1 MVRGGVSPEE
11 RRRSSFVVRAGC
23 AGDGV
28 LRGRTKPAVFL
39 DRDGVLNEEG
49 GYVAKRRDFHWMPA
63 AERAVR
69 AMVRD
74 GFRVL
79 VVTNQGA
86 VGRGLMRE
94 ETVGL
99 LGRWMAEQIRISGV
113 YYCPHGV
120 AEGCPGMKPGVKL
133 LEAATADWRTD
144 LSRSVLIGDR
154 DTDLEAAAGFGVPGF
169 LYEGGSLFQ
178 FWRAIRAIR

>member
-1 MVRGGVSPEE
+1 MATSGVSPVE

-49 GYVAKRRDFHWMPA
+49 GYVAKRRDFHWMPE

-86 VGRGLMRE
+86 VGAGLDAGGDCGVCSGGGWRSRCRFRGCITVRTPMR
-94 ETVGL
+94 
-99 LGRWMAEQIRISGV
+99 RGV
-113 YYCPHGV
+113 RG
-120 AEGCPGMKPGVKL
+120 
-133 LEAATADWRTD
+133 
-144 LSRSVLIGDR
+144 
-154 DTDLEAAAGFGVPGF
+154 
-169 LYEGGSLFQ
+169 
-178 FWRAIRAIR
+178 